1 LIGKVLL
8 IRDSGILPFRLN
20 QDEIKIDDDLLSGF
34 CMANYSIAREMSDSI
49 DMLLMKNNNKI
60 IFHEFADSTN
70 HKFIMAAFAHKYHF
84 DQGIIDKMEY
94 IFDEFFFEF
103 PEKNES
109 AVVNDESIK
118 ERVKSIIN
126 DNALKKIVDKNI
138 DIIKDLIDPLLK
150 DEESGVFAYAL
161 TSSTN
166 VILYCHGKSDI
177 FKFKPEG
184 TPLIKII
191 EDYLTV
197 WNIKLI
203 PQGDLFYGLESATGL
218 DMMDYFN
225 TETKMLGLCI
235 NTSINLKKEPKNEL
249 LLYIFGKNTLMR
261 QCCLN
266 FEEILREKIIPTID
280 EPFLSRS
287 L

>member
-1 LIGKVLL
+1 
-8 IRDSGILPFRLN
+8 
-20 QDEIKIDDDLLSGF
+20 
-34 CMANYSIAREMSDSI
+34 MANYSIAREMNDSI

-60 IFHEFADSTN
+60 IFHEFSDSTN
-70 HKFIMAAFAHKYHF
+70 HKFIMAAFAHKYHI

-118 ERVKSIIN
+118 ERIKNVIN
-126 DNALKKIVDKNI
+126 DVPLKRIVEKNI
-138 DIIKDLIDPLLK
+138 DFIKSQIDPLLK
-150 DEESGVFAYAL
+150 DEQSGIYAYAL
-161 TSSTN
+161 TSSANT
-166 VILYCHGKSDI
+166 ILYCHAKSDI

-184 TPLIKII
+184 TTLNKII
-191 EDYLTV
+191 EDYLTI
-197 WNIKLI
+197 WNIKSV
-203 PQGDLFYGLESATGL
+203 PQGDIFYGLESVAGL
-218 DMMDYFN
+218 DMEDYVN
-225 TETKMLGLCI
+225 TDSKIYGLCM
-235 NTSINLKKEPKNEL
+235 NTSINLKKDPKNEL

-266 FEEILREKIIPTID
+266 IEESLRDKIILTID
-280 EPFLSRS
+280 EPILTNT